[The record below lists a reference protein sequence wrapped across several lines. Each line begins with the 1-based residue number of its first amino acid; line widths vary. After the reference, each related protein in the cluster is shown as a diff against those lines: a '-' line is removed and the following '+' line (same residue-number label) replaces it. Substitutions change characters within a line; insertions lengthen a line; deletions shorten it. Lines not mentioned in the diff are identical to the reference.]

1 MNDDRRQEQIAEIA
15 DDRSQRQQGGA
26 IGPPLAADLGGDY
39 RLRRRIRRL
48 CRLRVPQARPAQG
61 DCVAAARSPAATAA
75 DLPQQAAA
83 NSKAAGNLAAS
94 GYVVARRKATVAAEI
109 TGKVV
114 EVFID
119 EGMTVTE
126 GQVVARLDSVLAEK
140 DYELARSRVE
150 TADAAIAAITA
161 DLEDATRIM
170 TRVQTLSQKNF
181 ATEADLTKAQAR
193 VGVLSAQLRQAQS
206 QFETARI
213 DAKRSASVLD
223 KHQIRAPFAGVVV
236 DRSAQP
242 GEMISPMSV
251 GGYTRTG
258 ICTIVDMDSIE
269 IEVDVNEAF
278 IGRVV
283 PGGAVNAML
292 DAYPDWTIPASVIAI
307 VPTANREKATVKV
320 RIRFEK
326 KDPRILPDM
335 AVKVNFLA
343 DAKNNRAKGAESHRR
358 ELASSRKPS
367 KETSVTAEQPMVRLT
382 GVAKRFTKGKE
393 TISIFD
399 HLDLA
404 IPRGDF
410 IAVMGPSG
418 SGKTT
423 LLNLLGGIDRA
434 DAGEIAVA
442 DQRIDGLSEGEL
454 AAWRAANIGFIFQFY
469 NLMPMLTAAQNVE
482 LPLLLTRLKP
492 QGARR
497 ARSDRAVRGRA
508 RRPHQAPAARNVG
521 RTAAA
526 RGDCARHRLRS
537 EPAAVRRTDRRS
549 RPRNPPTRSCRSCNC
564 STANSA
570 RPS

>member
-1 MNDDRRQEQIAEIA
+1 MTEDKSKLLRSLTIDRSTSETERSKSRWLPISAAIVACVVAFAAFAAFEFRRQDPPKETA
-15 DDRSQRQQGGA
+15 QQQPTA
-26 IGPPLAADLGGDY
+26 Q
-39 RLRRRIRRL
+39 
-48 CRLRVPQARPAQG
+48 PQTAQQ
-61 DCVAAARSPAATAA
+61 
-75 DLPQQAAA
+75 PQQAAT
-83 NSKAAGNLAAS
+83 NNKAAGSLAAS

-114 EVFID
+114 AVFNN

-126 GQVVARLDSVLAEK
+126 GQIVARLDSVLAEK
-140 DYELARSRVE
+140 DYELARSRAE

-206 QFETARI
+206 QFETAKI
-213 DAKRSASVLD
+213 DAKRSASMLD

-283 PGGAVNAML
+283 AGGAVNAML

-335 AVKVNFLA
+335 AVKVNFLP
-343 DAKNNRAKGAESHRR
+343 DAKANGAKA
-358 ELASSRKPS
+358 
-367 KETSVTAEQPMVRLT
+367 T
-382 GVAKRFTKGKE
+382 
-393 TISIFD
+393 
-399 HLDLA
+399 
-404 IPRGDF
+404 
-410 IAVMGPSG
+410 
-418 SGKTT
+418 
-423 LLNLLGGIDRA
+423 
-434 DAGEIAVA
+434 
-442 DQRIDGLSEGEL
+442 
-454 AAWRAANIGFIFQFY
+454 AAN
-469 NLMPMLTAAQNVE
+469 
-482 LPLLLTRLKP
+482 
-492 QGARR
+492 
-497 ARSDRAVRGRA
+497 
-508 RRPHQAPAARNVG
+508 
-521 RTAAA
+521 
-526 RGDCARHRLRS
+526 
-537 EPAAVRRTDRRS
+537 
-549 RPRNPPTRSCRSCNC
+549 
-564 STANSA
+564 
-570 RPS
+570 

>member
-1 MNDDRRQEQIAEIA
+1 MSEDKSKLLRSLSI
-15 DDRSQRQQGGA
+15 DRSAGKQERSKSRWLPVTAAIVACVVAFAAFGAYEFSRQD
-26 IGPPLAADLGGDY
+26 PPKENAS
-39 RLRRRIRRL
+39 
-48 CRLRVPQARPAQG
+48 QTAQQQ
-61 DCVAAARSPAATAA
+61 PAAQPQP
-75 DLPQQAAA
+75 PQQATT
-83 NSKAAGNLAAS
+83 NSKAAGSLAAS

-150 TADAAIAAITA
+150 TADAAVAAISA

-170 TRVQTLSQKNF
+170 SRVQTLSQKNF

-206 QFETARI
+206 QFETAKI
-213 DAKRSASVLD
+213 DAKRSGSMLD
-223 KHQIRAPFAGVVV
+223 KHQIRAPFAGVVI

-283 PGGAVNAML
+283 AGGAVNAML

-320 RIRFEK
+320 RIRFDK

-343 DAKNNRAKGAESHRR
+343 DVKDA
-358 ELASSRKPS
+358 
-367 KETSVTAEQPMVRLT
+367 T
-382 GVAKRFTKGKE
+382 
-393 TISIFD
+393 
-399 HLDLA
+399 
-404 IPRGDF
+404 
-410 IAVMGPSG
+410 
-418 SGKTT
+418 KTT
-423 LLNLLGGIDRA
+423 
-434 DAGEIAVA
+434 
-442 DQRIDGLSEGEL
+442 
-454 AAWRAANIGFIFQFY
+454 AAN
-469 NLMPMLTAAQNVE
+469 
-482 LPLLLTRLKP
+482 
-492 QGARR
+492 
-497 ARSDRAVRGRA
+497 
-508 RRPHQAPAARNVG
+508 
-521 RTAAA
+521 
-526 RGDCARHRLRS
+526 
-537 EPAAVRRTDRRS
+537 
-549 RPRNPPTRSCRSCNC
+549 
-564 STANSA
+564 
-570 RPS
+570 